1 MERESAFEDI
11 GYKAEPVRSTRPLVD
26 QGSLDYL
33 VLWPTRMKP
42 AEGLAMARRQL
53 NEIKERHARNPES
66 DTATEQQDQN
76 AA

>member
-1 MERESAFEDI
+1 
-11 GYKAEPVRSTRPLVD
+11 
-26 QGSLDYL
+26 
-33 VLWPTRMKP
+33 MKP

>member
-11 GYKAEPVRSTRPLVD
+11 GYKAEPVRNTRPLID
-26 QGSLDYL
+26 QGSHDYL
-33 VLWPTRMKP
+33 VIWPTEWKLLKV
-42 AEGLAMARRQL
+42 LAMARRQL
-53 NEIKERHARNPES
+53 NEIKERHVRNPES